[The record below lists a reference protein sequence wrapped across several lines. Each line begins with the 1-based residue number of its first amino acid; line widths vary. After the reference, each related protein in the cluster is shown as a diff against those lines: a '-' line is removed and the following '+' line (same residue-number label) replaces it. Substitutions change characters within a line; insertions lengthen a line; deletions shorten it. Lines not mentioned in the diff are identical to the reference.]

1 MLRYDRGKKF
11 NLMTTRLSQIF
22 ASVSS
27 SVERRLF
34 SEYGAV
40 FTPAATPPPRVIF
53 ADALEVEQFQASLKI
68 RRVRIGE
75 YEIEL
80 QAAAMEALCAALE
93 EIRSEDGC
101 ITARAA
107 DSGARS
113 YQDTV
118 GLWLRN
124 VTRGLA
130 HWQSV
135 GRISADHA
143 EFIRDLPPAG
153 QVAVILD
160 LEDTQQLFFGTFF
173 DRSILYSVAAPGA
186 SQHLSLLAFDVAEY
200 EDVEVERVLGLHG
213 WFRTVPN
220 DLPHFTYLGHARE
233 ALAERELILVTREY
247 GERKYSFWTPNIYS
261 LD

>member
-1 MLRYDRGKKF
+1 
-11 NLMTTRLSQIF
+11 MTTRLAQAF

-27 SVERRLF
+27 RVEHRLF

-40 FTPAATPPPRVIF
+40 FTTASTPPPGVIF
-53 ADALEVEQFQASLKI
+53 ADASEVEQFQTSLKV
-68 RRVRIGE
+68 RRARIGD

-80 QAAAMEALCAALE
+80 QSEAMDALCAAAA
-93 EIRSEDGC
+93 EIGDGNGR
-101 ITARAA
+101 ITARAS

-118 GLWLRN
+118 RLWLRN

-130 HWQSV
+130 HWESV
-135 GRISADHA
+135 GRISADKA
-143 EFIRDLPPAG
+143 EAIRNMPPAG

-160 LEDTQQLFFGTFF
+160 LEETQQLFFGTFF

-200 EDVEVERVLGLHG
+200 EDTEVERVLGLHG
-213 WFRTVPN
+213 WYRTVPN
-220 DLPHFTYLGHARE
+220 DLPHFTYLGP
-233 ALAERELILVTREY
+233 
-247 GERKYSFWTPNIYS
+247 RKSCLRLRLMS
-261 LD
+261 DA